1 MNCLECLKKNEK
13 AVLYVGGILT
23 AIVGKK
29 ILNSKVV
36 RNTCVSTL
44 AKGMQLQKEAESYV
58 QNIKDEAQ
66 DLCYDAA
73 VKAADTEEKD
83 A

>member
-1 MNCLECLKKNEK
+1 MNCFDCLKNEK
-13 AVLYVGGILT
+13 TLFYLGGLAT
-23 AIVGKK
+23 AYIGKK
-29 ILNSKVV
+29 LMNSQKV
-36 RNTCVSTL
+36 RTACVSTL
-44 AKGMQLQKEAESYV
+44 AKGMTLQKEAESYV

-73 VKAADTEEKD
+73 IKAAVTEEKD